1 MEQTARKTVALAGAT
16 GYIGHNLLD
25 ALKKRFDVIALSRNG
40 NDMEDE
46 EQVTWRSCDLFSLE
60 DTERGLEGAEIAI
73 YLVHSMMPS
82 AKLTQGKFEDMDLLL
97 ADNFARAAK
106 SNGIRQILYLSGII
120 PEDAPELSRHL
131 KSRLEVERALAAYG
145 TPVTTIRAGLIVGPK
160 GSSFPILSKLVK
172 RLPVMVLPSWT
183 RTRTHPIALPDVIS
197 SLEKSAGR
205 DDLGGKAIDVGGPE
219 TMTYRQMIEQTAE
232 VMGKHP
238 LLLNFPF
245 PTVNLSRLWVSLVTG
260 TPKETAYPLIES
272 MIHPM
277 VAKEERKVAG
287 ISEGRMSFRDAA
299 KNALDAEKKEEK
311 KSKSSNKNSDGPSI
325 LDVRSVQRLILPGEK
340 NARWAAREYVEWLGR
355 ARPLLRTEIDAA
367 NDCRI
372 FAPLFSE
379 PLLELSYVEAKDD
392 AFAMYRITGGLFA
405 TVADESRGRIEFR
418 QIPGTQE
425 CVIAIHEFV
434 PALPWIV
441 YRMTQANV
449 HLFVMF
455 LYKLH
460 LERLASLDMNKSDL
474 IVPEA

>member
-1 MEQTARKTVALAGAT
+1 MEQTVRKTVALAGAT

-25 ALKKRFDVIALSRNG
+25 ALKKRFDIIALSRNG
-40 NDMEDE
+40 NDKENEDH
-46 EQVTWRSCDLFSLE
+46 VTWRSCDLFSLE
-60 DTERGLEGAEIAI
+60 DTKRGLEGAEIAI

-106 SNGIRQILYLSGII
+106 SNGVRQILYLSGII
-120 PEDAPELSRHL
+120 PDDSSDLSRHL
-131 KSRLEVERALAAYG
+131 KSRLEVERALSAYG

-183 RTRTHPIALPDVIS
+183 RTRTHPIALPDVIA
-197 SLEKSAGR
+197 SLEKSTGR

-219 TMTYRQMIEQTAE
+219 TMTYREMIEQTAE
-232 VMGKHP
+232 VMGRHP
-238 LLLNFPF
+238 LLINFPF
-245 PTVNLSRLWVSLVTG
+245 PTVKLSRFWVTLVTG

-272 MIHPM
+272 MVHPM
-277 VAKEERKVAG
+277 VAKEERKVEG
-287 ISEGRMSFRDAA
+287 ISEGRTSFRDAA
-299 KNALDAEKKEEK
+299 KNALDEEKKEEEK
-311 KSKSSNKNSDGPSI
+311 KSSKKKNDGPEV
-325 LDVRSVQRLILPGEK
+325 LDVRSVQRLILPGDQ
-340 NARWAAREYVEWLGR
+340 NARWAAREYVEWLGH
-355 ARPLLRTEIDAA
+355 AKPLLRTEIDAA

-372 FAPLFSE
+372 FAPLIKN
-379 PLLELSYVEAKDD
+379 PLLELTYVEARDD

-425 CVIAIHEFV
+425 CIIAIHEFV

-460 LERLASLDMNKSDL
+460 LERLAKADMRRMDL